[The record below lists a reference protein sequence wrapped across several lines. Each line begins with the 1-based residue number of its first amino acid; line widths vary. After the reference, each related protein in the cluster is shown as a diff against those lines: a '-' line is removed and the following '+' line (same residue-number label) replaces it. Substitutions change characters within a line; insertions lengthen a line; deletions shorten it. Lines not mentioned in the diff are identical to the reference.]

1 MTTLITAGNE
11 TNGHLV
17 NVDSIC
23 VPYWLSIN
31 EVQKSKFN

>member
-1 MTTLITAGNE
+1 MTTLITAGKE
-11 TNGHLV
+11 TNGDLV
-17 NVDSIC
+17 NADSIC